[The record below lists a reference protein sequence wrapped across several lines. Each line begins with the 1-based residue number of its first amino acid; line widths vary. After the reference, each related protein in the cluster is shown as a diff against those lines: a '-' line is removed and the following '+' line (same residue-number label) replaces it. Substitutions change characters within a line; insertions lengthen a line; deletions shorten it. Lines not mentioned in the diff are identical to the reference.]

1 MVREEWLVLIAVI
14 SRGGARAIS
23 GRGLGG
29 GGRVDDV
36 AGAKARA
43 GAGEVGIGQVAK
55 CVSDCLRSHD
65 DESLDG
71 VHRLSSGLDCGR
83 ARNSERP
90 NHLDPLGG
98 SAGEVA
104 SLAGENGGGRRL
116 GVEGVRLAPQA
127 SILSARPDDLQHQVA
142 FALQVA
148 AQSDAVAAGSLNPE
162 SDHLTVAPRPG
173 QKSRIAANRG
183 RDLEVPKIA
192 TELVFGMPDMA
203 VLVGVDADRDA
214 YWIVCVCD
222 AGCCHRLSSIGVIGG
237 RLPGGRTALRWG
249 LCQPPIRSLL
259 ARRVAAGT
267 VVAGRERQILKARGR
282 CTKGSTLGSQPPPRN
297 RRSVRIRRG
306 PPAGSPTAPPSS
318 FPHLGPLE
326 CYRRAEP
333 PP

>member
-1 MVREEWLVLIAVI
+1 M
-14 SRGGARAIS
+14 
-23 GRGLGG
+23 
-29 GGRVDDV
+29 
-36 AGAKARA
+36 
-43 GAGEVGIGQVAK
+43 
-55 CVSDCLRSHD
+55 
-65 DESLDG
+65 
-71 VHRLSSGLDCGR
+71 
-83 ARNSERP
+83 
-90 NHLDPLGG
+90 
-98 SAGEVA
+98 A

-116 GVEGVRLAPQA
+116 GVDGVRLAAEA

-148 AQSDAVAAGSLNPE
+148 GQSDAVAAGSLNPE
-162 SDHLTVAPRPG
+162 SDHLTVAPRRG
-173 QKSRIAANRG
+173 QKSRIAASRG

-267 VVAGRERQILKARGR
+267 VVAGRERQILKGHEAGVR
-282 CTKGSTLGSQPPPRN
+282 KGQLRAANHHPGIVAVYGFN
-297 RRSVRIRRG
+297 G
-306 PPAGSPTAPPSS
+306 PEVHGYAFDVLVVGTTNHEGVA
-318 FPHLGPLE
+318 
-326 CYRRAEP
+326 
-333 PP
+333 